1 MPTDDRRRAIGSVVA
16 VSADKFVI
24 EMHGGTDSFTVVGFD
39 DVHYVAR
46 LGSFVMIPAQAE
58 YVVAEIVGLRERD
71 AGVVGDIDKAASA
84 KFLDAVPVGMLP
96 MEGGRFRFGVSVFPS
111 LYSDALYALADE
123 LDRIFDTSPAS
134 EPSVGPAGA
143 ACIPAEATRL
153 RILEIGHSV
162 VFEDY
167 QVKVRIDEFFG
178 GHSAVLGNTGS
189 GKSCTVASILQ
200 ELFEKPEEHHAR
212 GATFVVFDVNG
223 EYCQAFGDIQARGVI
238 GVDRLVLD
246 GTANAG
252 RFRIP
257 HWFLDLSEWELLLQA
272 SERTQVPILRMALGL
287 ATLFGGVA
295 GQQLNDIRNH
305 ILATCITQILGDE
318 SPPGAKE
325 TRILGILQRFHT
337 VQINTAT
344 LGEAVCTNY
353 GKMEHLKEA
362 YEYLAGKDGTGG
374 YLIDDLKL
382 PDYTGTPFEF
392 HALDD
397 AIDLA
402 LLYEEAHGNRQIR
415 DYCSQMV
422 TRFKALLER
431 EDYAFLRH
439 SAVGAE
445 QHTGPFLARL
455 LGLGAQQ
462 SGHAKT
468 SQIIIIDMNAVED
481 EVVELVS
488 AVLARM
494 VFRLVR
500 QADPRNRFPVHL
512 LLEEAHR
519 YVSATPTRYALDA
532 GRVFERI
539 AKEGRKYGL
548 FLLVASQ
555 RPSELSKTVLS
566 QCSNFVVHRIQNPDD
581 LSQIR
586 QMSPT
591 ISDGVLRRLPTLP
604 KQHALVFGNSVNL
617 PTTFKVRTARPLPA
631 SDDAQ
636 IVDLWFHEAG
646 RNASIVLSTAP
657 IQPND
662 GTQSRHLE
670 GEALGGEQ
678 ELRFRAGVRLPVE
691 KPKS

>member
-16 VSADKFVI
+16 VTADRFVI
-24 EMHGGTDSFTVVGFD
+24 EMHSGTDSFTVVGFD
-39 DVHYVAR
+39 DMHYVAR

-71 AGVVGDIDKAASA
+71 AGAGGEIDKAASA
-84 KFLDAVPVGMLP
+84 KFLDVVPVGMLP
-96 MEGGRFRFGVSVFPS
+96 IEGGKFRFGVSIFPS
-111 LYSDALYALADE
+111 LYTDALYALDGE
-123 LDRIFDTSPAS
+123 LDRIFDTSPVS
-134 EPSVGPAGA
+134 EPSEGADGGP
-143 ACIPAEATRL
+143 CIPAEATRL

-167 QVKVRIDEFFG
+167 DVKIRIDEFFG
-178 GHSAVLGNTGS
+178 GHAAVLGNTGS

-200 ELFEKPEEHHAR
+200 ELFDKPNEHHAR
-212 GATFVVFDVNG
+212 GATFVVLDVNG
-223 EYCQAFGDIQARGVI
+223 EYHQAFEKLPDGGIVGVE
-238 GVDRLVLD
+238 RLVLD
-246 GTANAG
+246 GTAAAN

-287 ATLFGGVA
+287 ATLFGAAA

-305 ILATCITQILGDE
+305 ILAKCITQILSDE

-325 TRILGILQRFHT
+325 TRILGILQRFR
-337 VQINTAT
+337 TAEISSGT
-344 LGEAVCTNY
+344 IGAMVHVHFGNMANIEDAF
-353 GKMEHLKEA
+353 
-362 YEYLAGKDGTGG
+362 EYLVGEDGESGF
-374 YLIDDLKL
+374 IIEDFKL
-382 PDYTGTPFEF
+382 PDYSNSPFDFET
-392 HALDD
+392 LGD

-422 TRFKALLER
+422 TRFKALMER

-439 SAVGAE
+439 AAAGAVAD
-445 QHTGPFLARL
+445 TGTFLARL
-455 LGLGAQQ
+455 LGLKTHQNGY
-462 SGHAKT
+462 AKS
-468 SQIIIIDMNAVED
+468 SQIVIIDMNAVED

-488 AVLARM
+488 AVVARM
-494 VFRLVR
+494 IFRLLR
-500 QADPRNRFPVHL
+500 QAAPRNRFPVHL

-519 YVSATPTRYALDA
+519 YISATPSRYALDA
-532 GRVFERI
+532 GRMFERI

-586 QMSPT
+586 QMSPS

-617 PTTFKVRTARPLPA
+617 PTTFKVRSARPLPA
-631 SDDAQ
+631 SDDAK
-636 IVDLWFHEAG
+636 IVDLWFHEADRKAG
-646 RNASIVLSTAP
+646 IRLAPPPIVLTE
-657 IQPND
+657 
-662 GTQSRHLE
+662 HLDDDP
-670 GEALGGEQ
+670 
-678 ELRFRAGVRLPVE
+678 FT
-691 KPKS
+691 

>member
-1 MPTDDRRRAIGSVVA
+1 MTTDDRRRAIGSVVA
-16 VSADKFVI
+16 VAADRFVI

-71 AGVVGDIDKAASA
+71 AGAGGEMDKAGSA
-84 KFLDAVPVGMLP
+84 KFLDVVPVGMLP
-96 MEGGRFRFGVSVFPS
+96 VEGGRFRFGVSIFPS
-111 LYSDALYALADE
+111 LYADALYALDKE
-123 LDRIFDTSPAS
+123 LDRIFDTSPTS
-134 EPSVGPAGA
+134 EGSSGPDGGD
-143 ACIPAEATRL
+143 CVPAEATRL
-153 RILEIGHSV
+153 RILEIGQSV

-167 QVKVRIDEFFG
+167 RVKVRIDEFFG
-178 GHSAVLGNTGS
+178 GHAAVLGNTGS
-189 GKSCTVASILQ
+189 GKSCTVAAILQ
-200 ELFEKPEEHHAR
+200 ELFDKPDEHHAR
-212 GATFVVFDVNG
+212 GATFVALDVNG
-223 EYCQAFGDIQARGVI
+223 EYHQAFGRLAAAGVI

-246 GTANAG
+246 GTASAD

-287 ATLFGGVA
+287 ATLFGGA
-295 GQQLNDIRNH
+295 ADEQLNGIRNH
-305 ILATCITQILGDE
+305 ILAKCITQILSDE

-325 TRILGILQRFHT
+325 TRILGILQRFRTSEISSGTIGAMVH
-337 VQINTAT
+337 VHYGNMDHINDAF
-344 LGEAVCTNY
+344 
-353 GKMEHLKEA
+353 
-362 YEYLAGKDGTGG
+362 EYLVGADGDGG
-374 YLIDDLKL
+374 FVIENFKL
-382 PDYTGTPFEF
+382 PDYSNSPFEF
-392 HALDD
+392 STLGD

-415 DYCSQMV
+415 DHCSQMV

-439 SAVGAE
+439 PTAGATRD
-445 QHTGPFLARL
+445 TGPFLARL
-455 LGLGAQQ
+455 LGLGAQNG
-462 SGHAKT
+462 GHVKA
-468 SQIIIIDMNAVED
+468 SQVVIIDMNAVED

-488 AVLARM
+488 AVVARM
-494 VFRLVR
+494 VFRLLR
-500 QADPRNRFPVHL
+500 RAEPRSRFPVHL

-519 YVSATPTRYALDA
+519 YISSTPSRYALDA

-586 QMSPT
+586 QMSPS

-617 PTTFKVRTARPLPA
+617 PTTFRVRSADPLPA
-631 SDDAQ
+631 SDDAK

-646 RNASIVLSTAP
+646 RKAGITLSAAP
-657 IQPND
+657 ADLIDEEEDDPP
-662 GTQSRHLE
+662 
-670 GEALGGEQ
+670 
-678 ELRFRAGVRLPVE
+678 F
-691 KPKS
+691 

>member
-1 MPTDDRRRAIGSVVA
+1 M
-16 VSADKFVI
+16 SADKFVI
-24 EMHGGTDSFTVVGFD
+24 EMHSGTDSFTVVGFD

-46 LGSFVMIPAQAE
+46 LGSFVVVPAQSE

-71 AGVVGDIDKAASA
+71 AGFGGEIDKATSA
-84 KFLDAVPVGMLP
+84 KFLDVVPVGMLP
-96 MEGGRFRFGVSVFPS
+96 IEGGRFRFGVSVFPA
-111 LYSDALYALADE
+111 LYADALYALDQE

-134 EPSVGPAGA
+134 EPSAGLDGGG
-143 ACIPAEATRL
+143 CEPPEATRL
-153 RILEIGHSV
+153 RILEIGQSV
-162 VFEDY
+162 IFENY
-167 QVKVRIDEFFG
+167 RVKVRIDEFFG
-178 GHSAVLGNTGS
+178 GHTAVLGNTGS

-200 ELFEKPEEHHAR
+200 ELFDKPEEHYAR
-212 GATFVVFDVNG
+212 GATFVTFDVNG
-223 EYCQAFGDIQARGVI
+223 EYHQAFSEIAEAGII
-238 GVDRLVLD
+238 GVDRLILD

-287 ATLFGGVA
+287 ATLFDGIGSH
-295 GQQLNDIRNH
+295 QLNDIRNH
-305 ILATCITQILGDE
+305 ILAKCITQILSDE

-325 TRILGILQRFHT
+325 TRILGILQRFRT
-337 VQINTAT
+337 EEINSAT
-344 LGEAVCTNY
+344 IGAAIEVSFGNMNHIQSAF
-353 GKMEHLKEA
+353 
-362 YEYLAGKDGTGG
+362 EYLLGADGHSG
-374 YLIDDLKL
+374 YTIDDFKL
-382 PDYTGTPFEF
+382 PDYSNSPFDFE
-392 HALDD
+392 ALES

-431 EDYAFLRH
+431 QDYAFLRH
-439 SAVGAE
+439 AAVDGA
-445 QHTGPFLARL
+445 QDATPFLARV
-455 LGLGAQQ
+455 LGLGTQAG
-462 SGHAKT
+462 GHFKA
-468 SQIIIIDMNAVED
+468 SQIVILDMNAVED

-488 AVLARM
+488 AVVARM
-494 VFRLVR
+494 VFRLLR
-500 QADPRNRFPVHL
+500 QAEPRNRFPVHL

-519 YVSATPTRYALDA
+519 YISSTPSRYALDA

-586 QMSPT
+586 QMSPS

-617 PTTFKVRTARPLPA
+617 PTTFKVRSARPLPA
-631 SDDAQ
+631 SDDAK
-636 IVDLWFHEAG
+636 IVHLWFHEAG
-646 RNASIVLSTAP
+646 RGAGITLSTTAASL
-657 IQPND
+657 IDEDD
-662 GTQSRHLE
+662 GS
-670 GEALGGEQ
+670 A
-678 ELRFRAGVRLPVE
+678 A
-691 KPKS
+691 

>member
-1 MPTDDRRRAIGSVVA
+1 
-16 VSADKFVI
+16 
-24 EMHGGTDSFTVVGFD
+24 MHGGSDSFTVVGFD

-46 LGSFVMIPAQAE
+46 LGSFVMIPAQAQ

-71 AGVVGDIDKAASA
+71 AGGGGEIDKAGSA
-84 KFLDAVPVGMLP
+84 KFLDVVPVGMLP
-96 MEGGRFRFGVSVFPS
+96 IEGGRFRFGVSIFPS
-111 LYSDALYALADE
+111 LYSDALYALDEE
-123 LDRIFDTSPAS
+123 LDRIFDTSSAS
-134 EPSVGPAGA
+134 EPSIGASGA
-143 ACIPAEATRL
+143 ACVPAEATRL
-153 RILEIGHSV
+153 RILEIGNSV
-162 VFEDY
+162 VFENY
-167 QVKVRIDEFFG
+167 RVKVRIDEFFG
-178 GHSAVLGNTGS
+178 GHAAVLGNTGS

-200 ELFEKPEEHHAR
+200 ELLEKPEEHHAR
-212 GATFVVFDVNG
+212 GATFVILDVNG
-223 EYCQAFGDIQARGVI
+223 EYHQAFSDIAAGGVI

-246 GTANAG
+246 GTADAG

-287 ATLFGGVA
+287 ASLFGGTA
-295 GQQLNDIRNH
+295 DLQLNAIRNH
-305 ILATCITQILGDE
+305 ILAKCITQILFDE
-318 SPPGAKE
+318 TPPGAKE
-325 TRILGILQRFHT
+325 TRIIGILQRFRT
-337 VQINTAT
+337 PQINRNAI
-344 LGEAVCTNY
+344 GAFISVNY
-353 GKMEHLKEA
+353 GKMANLPGA
-362 YEYLAGKDGTGG
+362 FNYLVGTDGQSGF
-374 YLIDDLKL
+374 IINDFAL
-382 PDYTGTPFEF
+382 PDYTNTPFDFEF
-392 HALDD
+392 LGE

-422 TRFKALLER
+422 TRFKALIER

-439 SAVGAE
+439 ASAGAVRD
-445 QHTGPFLARL
+445 TGPFLARL
-455 LGLGAQQ
+455 LGLTAQQ
-462 SGHAKT
+462 GGHVKG

-488 AVLARM
+488 AVAARM
-494 VFRLVR
+494 VFRLLR
-500 QADPRNRFPVHL
+500 HADPRNRFPVHL

-519 YVSATPTRYALDA
+519 YVSAAPSRYAIDA

-591 ISDGVLRRLPTLP
+591 ISEGVLRRLPTLP

-617 PTTFKVRTARPLPA
+617 PTTFKVRRAWPLPA
-631 SDDAQ
+631 SDDAK

-646 RNASIVLSTAP
+646 RRAHIVLPTAP
-657 IQPND
+657 V
-662 GTQSRHLE
+662 
-670 GEALGGEQ
+670 
-678 ELRFRAGVRLPVE
+678 ELMDDDRDAFG
-691 KPKS
+691 